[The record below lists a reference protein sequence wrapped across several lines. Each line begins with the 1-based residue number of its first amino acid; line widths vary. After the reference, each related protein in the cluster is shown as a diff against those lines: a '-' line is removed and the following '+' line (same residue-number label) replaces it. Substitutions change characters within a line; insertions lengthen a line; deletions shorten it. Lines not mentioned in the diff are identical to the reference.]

1 MRAGAYID
9 DDSPRREAFNI
20 VFSMPVG
27 TPPEAVL
34 AATAEA
40 ARGRPARNE
49 IRGRPFNGHANR
61 ACSNARSNS

>member
-1 MRAGAYID
+1 VRAGAYID

-49 IRGRPFNGHANR
+49 IRG
-61 ACSNARSNS
+61 